1 MGTTQN
7 TAAIYV
13 RRSAFDSA
21 NKEEDAFSRSLAAQ
35 ERECLAWAEHQ
46 GLTVTEVY
54 RDKTGTSA
62 SHFKTNRRPEMERAL
77 ADIGTSYHT
86 LIVWAF
92 DRATRKGMAE
102 AGSML
107 ETIEKAGG
115 RMVSVTDG
123 VDTDDPTARLIL
135 AIRSEM
141 ARDEM
146 TKLGDRVK
154 RGKDEQRRRGEYL
167 GGALQYGLLRDKDA
181 EYGVSVDHEAAEVL
195 RRAVDML
202 IAGASLRE
210 TCTALNT
217 DGHRTSTGASWAATT
232 LRRVILSPHM
242 LGHRYYKAQDIYAVD
257 DDGNRLLVHEPIITE
272 AIQHRVQKAVTA
284 RNRVTGNC
292 HRAQNSTKRHA
303 SLLGGLAKCAE
314 CRSSMAANNY
324 VKTVSSGT
332 VARNSYYRCRVC
344 SKHAI
349 SMGQLD
355 QHVARSALLFLA
367 SLDPEST
374 IVEEV
379 GRRWLARFTP
389 DQVNRHGELR
399 DEIDALEG
407 RHRNLQD
414 TYFKRGTM
422 DADRF
427 ERLDRELAGEIAD
440 LRDELRDT
448 PTPQADLSA
457 LFDLAQSSDTDD
469 IVGPG
474 SAWSNLP
481 DYERREIIRVL
492 VDVVTIARSDD
503 RHDIV
508 GRTTIEFATESNV
521 IDLANR
527 PESIRGKHVS
537 NKVKVAS

>member
-1 MGTTQN
+1 MGNTPN

-13 RRSAFDSA
+13 RRSAVDSA
-21 NKEEDAFSRSLAAQ
+21 NTEADAFSRSLAAQ
-35 ERECLAWAEHQ
+35 ERECLAWAENQ

-62 SHFKTNRRPEMERAL
+62 SHLKTNRRPQMERAL
-77 ADIGTSYHT
+77 ADIGARYKT

-92 DRATRKGMAE
+92 DRATRKGIAE

-107 ETIEKAGG
+107 ETVEKAGG
-115 RMVSVTDG
+115 RLVSVTDG
-123 VDTDDPTARLIL
+123 VDTDDPTARLII

-146 TKLGDRVK
+146 TKLSARVN

-167 GGALQYGLLRDKDA
+167 GGSIQYGLLRDKDA
-181 EYGVSVDHEAAEVL
+181 EYGVSVDHETAEVL
-195 RRAVDML
+195 RRAIDML
-202 IAGASLRE
+202 ITGATLRE
-210 TCTALNT
+210 TCDALNA
-217 DGHRTSTGASWAATT
+217 DGHRTSTRAFWTATT
-232 LRRVILSPHM
+232 LGRIVRSPHL
-242 LGHRYYKAQDIYAVD
+242 LGYRYYKTQDIYAVD
-257 DDGNRLLVHEPIITE
+257 DDGNRLVVHEPIITE
-272 AIQHRVQKAVTA
+272 ATFRRVDKAIAA
-284 RNRVTGNC
+284 RQRFTGNS
-292 HRAQNSTKRHA
+292 RRSKDSTRRHA
-303 SLLGGLAKCAE
+303 SLLGGITRCADCQTAFE
-314 CRSSMAANNY
+314 SSGQ
-324 VKTVSSGT
+324 VKTLSTGEV
-332 VARNSYYRCRVC
+332 RDYWYYRCRAC
-344 SKHAI
+344 DKNLIRQAD
-349 SMGQLD
+349 LD

-367 SLDPEST
+367 ALDPESR

-389 DQVNRHGELR
+389 DQVSRHGELR

-427 ERLDRELAGEIAD
+427 EHLDRELAGEIAD

-448 PTPQADLSA
+448 PSPQADLSA

-481 DYERREIIRVL
+481 DHERREIVRVL
-492 VDVVTIARSDD
+492 VDQVTIARSDD

-508 GRTTIEFATESNV
+508 GRSTIEFATESNV

-527 PESIRGKHVS
+527 PERIRGKHL
-537 NKVKVAS
+537 NLKVKTA

>member
-1 MGTTQN
+1 MGTIQN

-13 RRSAFDSA
+13 RRSAVDA
-21 NKEEDAFSRSLAAQ
+21 DNTEADAFSRSLAAQ
-35 ERECLAWAEHQ
+35 ERECLAWAERQ
-46 GLTVTEVY
+46 SLTVTEVY

-62 SHFKTNRRPEMERAL
+62 SHLKTNRRPEMERAL
-77 ADIGTSYHT
+77 TDIGTRYHT

-123 VDTDDPTARLIL
+123 VDTDDPTARLML
-135 AIRSEM
+135 AIRAEM

-146 TKLGDRVK
+146 TKLSTRVS

-195 RRAVDML
+195 RRAVDLL
-202 IAGASLRE
+202 IAGASLKEACRL
-210 TCTALNT
+210 LNG
-217 DGHRTSTGASWAATT
+217 DGHRTSTGSFWTATT
-232 LRRVILSPHM
+232 LSRVVRSPHM
-242 LGHRYYKAQDIYAVD
+242 LGHRYYRTQDIYAVD

-272 AIQHRVQKAVTA
+272 ATFRRVAKAVSARVRRTNNLTRNQPTA
-284 RNRVTGNC
+284 
-292 HRAQNSTKRHA
+292 KRHA
-303 SLLGGLAKCAE
+303 SLLGG
-314 CRSSMAANNY
+314 
-324 VKTVSSGT
+324 
-332 VARNSYYRCRVC
+332 VARCADCQKTMKSGGQIKTLSTGEKREYRYYRCDVC
-344 SKHAI
+344 SQVI
-349 SMGQLD
+349 QYQPLD

-389 DQVNRHGELR
+389 DQVNRHDELR
-399 DEIDALEG
+399 DEIDAIEG
-407 RHRNLQD
+407 SHRELQAN
-414 TYFKRGTM
+414 YYERRTM
-422 DADRF
+422 DTDMF
-427 ERLDRELAGEIAD
+427 ERLDRRLAGEIAD

-448 PTPQADLSA
+448 PSPQADLSA

-481 DYERREIIRVL
+481 DHERREIIRVL
-492 VDVVTIARSDD
+492 VDQVTVARSDD

-521 IDLANR
+521 IELANR
-527 PESIRGKHVS
+527 PERIRGKHL
-537 NKVKVAS
+537 NMKVKTA